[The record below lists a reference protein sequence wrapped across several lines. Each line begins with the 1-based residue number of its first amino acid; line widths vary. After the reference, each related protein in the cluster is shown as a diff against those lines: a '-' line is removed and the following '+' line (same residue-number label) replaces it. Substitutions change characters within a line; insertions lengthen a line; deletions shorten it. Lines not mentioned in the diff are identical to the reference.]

1 MKLVWFTARAG
12 ISAEEWAE
20 YQRAMGD
27 AAAIDRSARDCLE
40 MAGLPRFND
49 AVDVAKEAEKWWIV
63 WRLTDGGGNHV
74 YINYKASKFVQGGR
88 FARRMKRESESTAAA
103 RSEERRVGKECV
115 STCRCRW
122 SPDLYK
128 KKQNYR

>member
-74 YINYKASKFVQGGR
+74 YINYKASKFDQGGR
-88 FARRMKRESESTAAA
+88 FAKIGRAPSELQSLMRISYA
-103 RSEERRVGKECV
+103 VFC
-115 STCRCRW
+115 
-122 SPDLYK
+122 LK
-128 KKQNYR
+128 KKKCRYITTSNNSHN